1 MKTMCHHGTLKAQK
15 ENETLMHFGL
25 IVRLLALHLIGH
37 IKNYQESLHNPI
49 GINVDLFHF
58 IF

>member
-1 MKTMCHHGTLKAQK
+1 MKTTCHHGTLKAQK
-15 ENETLMHFGL
+15 ENETLMYFEL

-37 IKNYQESLHNPI
+37 IKNYHESFHNPI
-49 GINVDLFHF
+49 CINVNLFHF